1 MAIYCEAISVVVRK
15 STIVE
20 KLHMKPHQLRAR
32 FPGGSYWEDENIVRF
47 GFMAPQD
54 AGLWIETL
62 EDLGLTF
69 VHESPTETIAI
80 DIVVVDQLKGSTCI
94 CPWIQSEIIDG
105 HRWAWENGKSPGDF
119 VAPPDMKERNFTFIP
134 QEVADGMAIVT
145 ETMGTSDQTI
155 DNETGKTNYIGRVFG
170 HLQAY
175 DALIRR
181 AITELQL
188 DNMVESYFQFR
199 EAERI
204 KALNIEHRVF
214 AAQATHE
221 TWRLTGKSEL
231 LLESYARL
239 VEITELGPGED
250 SKKCWLNRA
259 IIERQL
265 HLDDEAQKSD
275 ERAQSCTE

>member
-20 KLHMKPHQLRAR
+20 KLHMQPYQLRAR

-54 AGLWIETL
+54 AGLWIDAL

-69 VHESPTETIAI
+69 VDEGPIDTVAI
-80 DIVVVDQLKGSTCI
+80 DIVVVDQLKGPTCT

-105 HRWAWENGKSPGDF
+105 YRWAWENGQTPGEHIG
-119 VAPPDMKERNFTFIP
+119 PPDMEERNFTFIP
-134 QEVADGMAIVT
+134 QEVADGMAIMT
-145 ETMGTSDQTI
+145 EEIGTSDQTI
-155 DNETGKTNYIGRVFG
+155 DNETGKTTYIGRVFG

-181 AITELQL
+181 AITELQV
-188 DNMVESYFQFR
+188 DNAAESYFHFR

-214 AAQATHE
+214 AAQATYE
-221 TWRLTGKSEL
+221 TWRMTGNPEL
-231 LLESYARL
+231 LEESYARL
-239 VEITELGPGED
+239 VEITELGPGENV
-250 SKKCWLNRA
+250 KNCWLNRA
-259 IIERQL
+259 VIERQL
-265 HLDDEAQKSD
+265 QLNDEAQKSD
-275 ERAQSCTE
+275 ERAQSCSE